1 MATMLNSS
9 TTSSANSPIDYDRL
23 VLPDRISGRLYCDP
37 AIFREEL
44 ERIWH
49 REWIYVAHE
58 SEVPEPGDY
67 VTRQIGLQPVIVS
80 RDEDGAIHLLLN
92 RCTHR
97 GNTVCQSERGNAHA
111 FRCAYHGWTF
121 NNSGDLVGVPYSA
134 GYGKSFKREDYPLAK
149 VPRYESYRGLI
160 FASMS
165 PQGQSLL
172 ERLGN
177 ARRLIDQFMDLSPE
191 GEIVV
196 RSGVLRH
203 EFRGNWKMAIEN
215 SVDGYHPNILHHA
228 AMVMAT
234 KGKADIDT
242 LFGERSDARAR
253 DLGNGAAQLDL
264 TPIQTKNGGRVVPP
278 GWSKQAFD
286 EYRTALT
293 DRHGAERAD
302 RIIAEGPPHFCIFPN
317 LIFILNQMRVIQPVS
332 VDHTVVSYYPTLLK
346 GVPDE
351 MNSRRLSETYLIH
364 GPAGRVAPDDIE
376 AYERNQVGFQAQVNE
391 WLVLRRGLDRE
402 EHEDN
407 GQIAGHET
415 DETTQRALWRHYRH
429 LMMQ

>member
-1 MATMLNSS
+1 MASTLNSL
-9 TTSSANSPIDYDRL
+9 TSSSSNSPIDYNQL
-23 VLPDRISGRLYCDP
+23 VLADRISGKLYCDP
-37 AIFREEL
+37 TIFREEL

-49 REWIYVAHE
+49 RGWIYVAHE

-67 VTRQIGLQPVIVS
+67 VTRQVGLQPVIVS
-80 RDEDGAIHLLLN
+80 RDEDGAVHLMLN

-121 NNSGDLVGVPYSA
+121 NNRGDLVGVPYSA
-134 GYGKSFKREDYPLAK
+134 GYGKSFHREDYPLAK

-165 PQGQSLL
+165 PNGPSLL

-177 ARRLIDQFMDLSPE
+177 ARRLIDQFVDLSPE

-253 DLGNGAAQLDL
+253 DLGQGAAQLDL

-278 GWSKQAFD
+278 GWSKQAFE

-293 DRHGAERAD
+293 DRHGAERAE
-302 RIIAEGPPHFCIFPN
+302 RIITEGPPHFCIFPN

-376 AYERNQVGFQAQVNE
+376 AYERNQAGFQAQVNE

-402 EHEDN
+402 EREDN
-407 GQIAGHET
+407 GSIAGHET
-415 DETTQRALWRHYRH
+415 DETTQRALWRHYRT
-429 LMMQ
+429 LMTQ